1 MSDVSAPAACPS
13 NTAEAGR
20 VATCDGCP
28 GQELCKAGGSGVEAA
43 EQAAMD
49 LRMNAIAHKV
59 FVLSAKGGVGK
70 SMVCCALAVA
80 LAKAGKRVAIAD
92 IDLCGPSVPRIMNVD
107 AQVIAQPWGWVPP
120 KDAEHGIAV
129 MSIQFLL
136 PNRDD
141 PVVWR
146 GPRKTSMIRRLF
158 RDTFWG
164 RLDFLIVDTPPGTSD
179 EHLAALSCAPQSRR
193 DGCLLV
199 TQPTP
204 VSLAQTRRE
213 AALCARMHAPV
224 LGIVENMS
232 GYVCACCGE
241 CSDVFGDRERSG
253 GAAVAAELGCALLA
267 RVPLD
272 PQLCA
277 SADAGACLQLAEPPT
292 AATRAL
298 LDVRERVL
306 TLLGAKDEQW

>member
-1 MSDVSAPAACPS
+1 
-13 NTAEAGR
+13 
-20 VATCDGCP
+20 
-28 GQELCKAGGSGVEAA
+28 
-43 EQAAMD
+43 MD
-49 LRMNAIAHKV
+49 MRMGAIAHKI

-70 SMVCCALAVA
+70 SMVCCALAIA

-92 IDLCGPSVPRIMNVD
+92 VDLCGPSVPRIMNVD
-107 AQVIAQPWGWVPP
+107 AQVIAQPYGWVPP
-120 KDAEHGIAV
+120 RDAVHNIAI

-136 PNRDD
+136 PNRDE

-146 GPRKTSMIRRLF
+146 GPRKTNMIRRLF

-179 EHLAALSCAPQSRR
+179 EHLAALACAPQSQR
-193 DGCLLV
+193 DGCVLV

-213 AALCARMHAPV
+213 AALCTRMHAPV

-232 GYVCACCGE
+232 GYVCTCCGE
-241 CSDVFGDRERSG
+241 VSDIFGDREQSG
-253 GAAVAAELGCALLA
+253 GAAVAAELKCELLA

-272 PQLCA
+272 PRLA
-277 SADAGACLQLAEPPT
+277 ESADNTQCLLSPSFDSPATHALEVTLRDRVLQLLKADNET
-292 AATRAL
+292 
-298 LDVRERVL
+298 
-306 TLLGAKDEQW
+306 W

>member
-1 MSDVSAPAACPS
+1 M
-13 NTAEAGR
+13 
-20 VATCDGCP
+20 CDGCP
-28 GQELCKAGGSGVEAA
+28 GQALCKAGADGGEPDK
-43 EQAAMD
+43 EQMD
-49 LRMNAIAHKV
+49 LRMSSIAHKV

-70 SMVCCALAVA
+70 SSVCCALAVA

-107 AQVIAQPWGWVPP
+107 AKVIAQPWGWVPP

-136 PNRDD
+136 PGKDD

-146 GPRKTSMIRRLF
+146 GPRKTNMIRRLF

-164 RLDFLIVDTPPGTSD
+164 RLDFLLVDTPPGTSD
-179 EHLAALSCAPQSRR
+179 EHLAALSCAPQSDR
-193 DGCLLV
+193 DGCILV

-213 AALCARMHAPV
+213 ASLCTRMHAPV

-232 GYVCACCGE
+232 GYVCTCCGDV
-241 CSDVFGDRERSG
+241 SDVFGSREQSG
-253 GAAVAAELGCALLA
+253 GASVALEIGCELLA

-272 PQLCA
+272 PRICA
-277 SADAGACLQLAEPPT
+277 SADSGACVKMFESESAS
-292 AATRAL
+292 TRAL
-298 LDVRERVL
+298 LAVRDRVL
-306 TLLGAKDEQW
+306 QILRAEHEDW

>member
-1 MSDVSAPAACPS
+1 M
-13 NTAEAGR
+13 AEG
-20 VATCDGCP
+20 
-28 GQELCKAGGSGVEAA
+28 L
-43 EQAAMD
+43 M
-49 LRMNAIAHKV
+49 
-59 FVLSAKGGVGK
+59 
-70 SMVCCALAVA
+70 
-80 LAKAGKRVAIAD
+80 AGKRGLIMGVANNRSIA
-92 IDLCGPSVPRIMNVD
+92 
-107 AQVIAQPWGWVPP
+107 W
-120 KDAEHGIAV
+120 GIAKALHAQGAEIAFSYQGEALKKRV
-129 MSIQFLL
+129 EPLAAEVGSDFLVEC
-136 PNRDD
+136 D
-141 PVVWR
+141 V
-146 GPRKTSMIRRLF
+146 TSDEAMDETF
-158 RDTFWG
+158 RQIKEKWG